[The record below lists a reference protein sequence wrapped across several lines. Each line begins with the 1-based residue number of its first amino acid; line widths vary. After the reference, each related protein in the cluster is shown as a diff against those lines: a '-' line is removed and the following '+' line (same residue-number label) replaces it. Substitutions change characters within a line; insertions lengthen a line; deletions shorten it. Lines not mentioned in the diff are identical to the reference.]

1 MISIQVGRYEEKY
14 PSGDDDDDDVSW
26 KGMSAGLL
34 ESGTFLCRTLQ
45 CLFSEKTQFI
55 NFDVLVSSSKRK
67 VDSQ

>member
-1 MISIQVGRYEEKY
+1 MISIQVGRYEAKY
-14 PSGDDDDDDVSW
+14 PSGDDDDVSW